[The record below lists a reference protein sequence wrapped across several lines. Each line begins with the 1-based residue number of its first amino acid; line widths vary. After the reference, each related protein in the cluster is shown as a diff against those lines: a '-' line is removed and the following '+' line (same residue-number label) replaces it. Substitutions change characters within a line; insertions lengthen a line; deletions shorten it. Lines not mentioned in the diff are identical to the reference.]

1 MIVVNYYM
9 KHECIAKLLTP
20 FLEVRADINNT
31 EIKSLSGLAFLGC
44 CLGLT
49 CSKCCHR

>member
-20 FLEVRADINNT
+20 FLEVRADMTMSWLNFSIKACYIN
-31 EIKSLSGLAFLGC
+31 
-44 CLGLT
+44 
-49 CSKCCHR
+49 